1 MYKRMGTRGYI
12 SLAALIAAIFWMAEA
27 LIHSHISI
35 DGGKWFKTSPADFE
49 VIPADSEV
57 IPADFEMIPV
67 DFDEFCMRSIIV
79 ILIIGFG
86 IYVDYSTTIRD
97 GEADERKRRH
107 KAAFNKIKHRF
118 SDFIEKVQNFNLE
131 VRKTRSMDKDILNSF
146 ADTIHDAKDLLA
158 KLENEGDIT
167 AEYKI
172 PADKPDTDKK

>member
-12 SLAALIAAIFWMAEA
+12 SLAALIAAIFWMAES
-27 LIHSHISI
+27 LIQFFIH
-35 DGGKWFKTSPADFE
+35 GGKWVKTIPTAFE
-49 VIPADSEV
+49 VIPADFKMV
-57 IPADFEMIPV
+57 PADFNV
-67 DFDEFCMRSIIV
+67 FCMRTLIV

-97 GEADERKRRH
+97 GEADEGKRRH
-107 KAAFNKIKHRF
+107 KAAFNEIKHKF
-118 SDFIEKVQNFNLE
+118 SNFIEKVQNFNLE

-146 ADTIHDAKDLLA
+146 ADTIHDAKDQLA
-158 KLENEGDIT
+158 KLENAGDIT